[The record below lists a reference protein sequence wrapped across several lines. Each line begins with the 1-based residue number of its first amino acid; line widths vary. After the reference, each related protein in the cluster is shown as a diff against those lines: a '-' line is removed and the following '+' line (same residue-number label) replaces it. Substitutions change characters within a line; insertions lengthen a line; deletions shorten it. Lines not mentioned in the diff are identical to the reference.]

1 MRKTKIVCT
10 LGPAT
15 DDDKVLRAMI
25 DAGMNVARL
34 NFSHGS
40 HEEHKIRADKIKAL
54 RAELDIPIALM
65 IDTKGPDIRVGRFK
79 DNFVELRSGERF
91 TLTTLPC
98 EGDATRASV
107 TYPELCRKLKP
118 GDSVMLDDGLIDM
131 RVESVTDTEA
141 VCTLINSGIISNNKS
156 VNVPGVKLDIPY
168 MREKDVEDINFAI
181 DNDFDYVAASF
192 VRSAE
197 DVWQVRHIL
206 EERGAGNIRIISK
219 IENSEGL
226 ENIDEILELSDSIMI
241 ARGDMGVELPFA
253 DLPAIQK
260 MLIKK
265 ALSAGKNT
273 ITATQM
279 LESMIKKPR
288 PTRAEVS
295 DVANAIYDGTDAIML
310 SGETSVGL
318 YPVETV
324 ATMARIAEVTE
335 ADIDYENRFFQLDWK
350 ERPQSTAD
358 AISYAVCAAS
368 YQLDL
373 SAIFALTQS
382 GITAQMVSRYRP
394 ESGFA
399 AFTSDEKVYQ
409 QLALNWGCT
418 PFLLESKNS
427 HNEMFLAAE
436 NAAKAKG
443 LTKDGDRVIFTA
455 GMPFGHPGGTNMM
468 QIDVIGT
475 ENGN

>member
-15 DDDKVLRAMI
+15 DDDKVLRGMI

-40 HEEHKIRADKIKAL
+40 HEEHKLRADKIKAL

-65 IDTKGPDIRVGRFK
+65 IDTKGPDIRVGRFR
-79 DNFVELRSGERF
+79 DNFVELRSGDRF
-91 TLTTLPC
+91 TLTADPC
-98 EGDATRASV
+98 EGDATRAYV
-107 TYPELCRKLKP
+107 TYPAVCRKLKP

-131 RVESVTDTEA
+131 RVERATDTEA
-141 VCTLINSGIISNNKS
+141 VCIVINGGVISNNKS

-168 MREKDVEDINFAI
+168 MREKDIEDINFAI
-181 DNDFDYVAASF
+181 DNGFDYVAASF

-197 DVWQVRHIL
+197 DVWQVRRIL

-219 IENSEGL
+219 IENSEGI

-241 ARGDMGVELPFA
+241 ARGDMGVELPFV

-265 ALSAGKNT
+265 ALSAGKRT

-279 LESMIKKPR
+279 LDSMIKNPR

-324 ATMARIAEVTE
+324 ATMARIAEATE
-335 ADIDYENRFFQLDWK
+335 VDINYENRFFQLSRKD
-350 ERPQSTAD
+350 RPRSTTD
-358 AISYAVCAAS
+358 AISYAVCTAA
-368 YQLDL
+368 YQLGL

-382 GITAQMVSRYRP
+382 GTTAQMVSRYRP
-394 ESGFA
+394 QGGFI
-399 AFTSDEKVYQ
+399 AFTPDDKVYQ
-409 QLALNWGCT
+409 QLSLVWGCT
-418 PFLLESKNS
+418 PLQLKSKS
-427 HNEMFLAAE
+427 SQNEMFWAAGV
-436 NAAKAKG
+436 AAKAKG
-443 LTKDGDRVIFTA
+443 LSKDGDRVIYTA
-455 GMPFGHPGGTNMM
+455 GLPLGYPGGTNMM
-468 QIDVIGT
+468 HIDSIG
-475 ENGN
+475 GKQ

>member
-25 DAGMNVARL
+25 AAGMNVARL

-91 TLTTLPC
+91 TLTTVPC
-98 EGDATRASV
+98 EGDVTKASV
-107 TYPELCRKLKP
+107 TYPELCLKLKP
-118 GDSVMLDDGLIDM
+118 GDSIMLDDGLIDM

-141 VCTLINSGIISNNKS
+141 VCILINGGIISNNKS

-197 DVWQVRHIL
+197 DVWQVRRIL

-219 IENSEGL
+219 IEDSEGL

-335 ADIDYENRFFQLDWK
+335 ADINYENRFFQLDWK

-394 ESGFA
+394 QGGFM
-399 AFTSDEKVYQ
+399 AFTPDEKVYR

-418 PFLLESKNS
+418 PILLESKNS
-427 HNEMFLAAE
+427 QSEMFLAAG

-443 LTKDGDRVIFTA
+443 LVKGGDHVIFTA

-468 QIDVIGT
+468 QIDVIDSG
-475 ENGN
+475 NGN